1 MPENAWPA
9 MGLAGRLFLTAL
21 SRNMD
26 SALWDAAGIG
36 ELLAEEDTLEA
47 RVRQLE
53 EELEMPPRSDRQR
66 TLRTGT

>member
-1 MPENAWPA
+1 

-21 SRNMD
+21 SWNMD

-53 EELEMPPRSDRQR
+53 QELEMLPRSDRQR

>member
-21 SRNMD
+21 SWNMD

-53 EELEMPPRSDRQR
+53 QELEMPPRSDRQR